1 MGIAVVSKGS
11 GGFGTPLEISVEGE
25 RNKIVSMTGTGI
37 HPVAQKIADI
47 TGGVAVDG
55 FRKVIPDKETACVI
69 VNCGGSLRLGMFPKK
84 GLKTILTDF
93 LADSKIIITNLPM
106 PEEIATAIFSIPFI
120 SHTPYPCFDSMFLTA
135 TPET

>member
-55 FRKVIPDKETACVI
+55 APLTGHGRHELI
-69 VNCGGSLRLGMFPKK
+69 VLVVFGMS
-84 GLKTILTDF
+84 GI
-93 LADSKIIITNLPM
+93 KI
-106 PEEIATAIFSIPFI
+106 F
-120 SHTPYPCFDSMFLTA
+120 
-135 TPET
+135 

>member
-1 MGIAVVSKGS
+1 MDIAVVSKGS

-84 GLKTILTDF
+84 GLKTINVNPAGPSGPF
-93 LADSKIIITNLPM
+93 AAFVKPGIYVSGVAVRNIESKQG
-106 PEEIATAIFSIPFI
+106 
-120 SHTPYPCFDSMFLTA
+120 
-135 TPET
+135 

>member
-11 GGFGTPLEISVEGE
+11 GGFGTPLEISVEGA

-84 GLKTILTDF
+84 GLKTINVNPAGPSGPF
-93 LADSKIIITNLPM
+93 AAFVKPGIYVSGVAVRNIESKQG
-106 PEEIATAIFSIPFI
+106 
-120 SHTPYPCFDSMFLTA
+120 
-135 TPET
+135 